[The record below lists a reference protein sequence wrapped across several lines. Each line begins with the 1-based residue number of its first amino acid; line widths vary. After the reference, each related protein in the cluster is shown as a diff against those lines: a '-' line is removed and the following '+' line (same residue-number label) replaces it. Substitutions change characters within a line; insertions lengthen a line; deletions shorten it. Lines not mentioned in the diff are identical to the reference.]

1 MVGDA
6 NGPSPQPP
14 VGSTVPAAKRAE
26 SKKGGVPKTH
36 RIRDGAI
43 QLSKAL
49 VMVGDASGLLGPL
62 KTASGL
68 TGMSLET
75 WKVSGVVCF

>member
-6 NGPSPQPP
+6 SGLP
-14 VGSTVPAAKRAE
+14 VDSTVPEAERVE
-26 SKKGGVPKTH
+26 SKEGGIPKTH

-49 VMVGDASGLLGPL
+49 VMVGDANGLLGPL

-68 TGMSLET
+68 IGMALET
-75 WKVSGVVCF
+75 WKVSAIVSF